1 LESVR
6 PQDFETGTLFPAGVP
21 AIFTDQVNIEL
32 LQEVGFEVGDAF
44 TGGDWRLL
52 KLENGE

>member
-1 LESVR
+1 MSNSLC
-6 PQDFETGTLFPAGVP
+6 PAGVP

-52 KLENGE
+52 KLENGEGMAIALP